1 MKATRTP
8 TKNQGRLPLWRQLR
22 WSLVLYFILLAVL
35 PIVVISLVLIRQSS
49 DQAEKQVFS
58 QLQSVA
64 TLKEQELERWL
75 SDGQNELQ
83 SVVADPVRN
92 QKIFQLLSAPDAD
105 PVVRSSVNNAL
116 LAQKNVTN
124 HFQEFVLYT
133 PEGRIVAASDDTQ
146 VGKVLTLQPYYQG
159 SITNESYIQPPYY
172 EIGSG
177 ELTMYETIQLKNGS
191 GEVVGVMAARLN
203 LDVLNEIMTERGGLG
218 STGETYLVSL
228 ENNFFLTSSRFEG
241 YERTRA
247 YHSVGIDQVLQQ
259 KDGSGQY
266 SDYRGIAVFGVYRWV
281 PTLQAGLV
289 AEQDVEE
296 ALQAARD
303 SRNTSILI
311 GVIATLIAAGTGFIL
326 ATRVSR
332 PITYLT
338 GIANRLAA
346 GQLNQRT
353 QMTQRNEVGVL
364 GRTFD
369 QMANQLE
376 DLVGSLEARVSERT
390 KDVTTTL
397 EVGRL
402 ATSLYGREDFLPSI
416 VEFIRE
422 SFSLYYVQVYLLDEA
437 KRFAI
442 LRAGT
447 GEAGQQLLARQH
459 QLDMN
464 ETSLVARSVATEQP
478 VVVTDTQTNPDHK
491 PNPLLPSTRSEA
503 AIPLIIAGET
513 LGVLDMQSEKE
524 GTFTAE
530 NLPAFGAMA
539 TQLAGILRA
548 TRALEETRSAV
559 NRADDINRRL
569 TRQNWEGYLASI
581 ARGDAIGFEYDLE
594 NANPLPQNVSVT
606 DMVQSH
612 AEQTYA
618 LQPITLRGETIGN
631 IVVRED
637 SEREWTEYEL
647 GLLREAAELVAQATE
662 QYRTVDE
669 TEKRANELAIVA
681 QVSATAASIQDLDS
695 LLQTVADLTKNEFRL
710 YHAHVYLLS
719 PDRNFLL
726 LAAGAGEPG
735 RVMKASGHRIPVKQE
750 FSLVARA
757 ARSRRGVVSNNVADA
772 PDFLP
777 NPLLP
782 ATKSELAVPMVVGD
796 SVIGVLD
803 VQDAVINRFTNE
815 DLRVLSTLADQL
827 AVAINNVRQFEAT
840 QRRLKDAQAVN
851 LINEFLRSTLGDDE
865 ALENVLRVIIE
876 TLGPDNSIYS
886 AFNHERRMWQ
896 GIVGAGSGMTS
907 ELAKT
912 FQDPAEAY
920 PHGLEAIER
929 RKVVAVNNARL
940 YPNFPLAILEALGI
954 KSVMVIPLVIGN
966 VTIGVI
972 FLNYNTAPHFFTD
985 EEILLAENISNQLSL
1000 SLERREAESQN
1011 QLIYDT
1017 GRALIA
1023 SGDLQELLEAFANPI
1038 LKNHAGS
1045 ASLLFVDEKNPQ
1057 YLDVVATVKTSDKLV
1072 TLPLGTRLS
1081 LTDLGTET
1089 SDNVTVAAQLVSD
1102 ITDPSYG
1109 FAPEYIEGLKAFGTL
1124 SYASIPL
1131 VSGQRNIGNIS
1142 LSWPEYHNFSQ
1153 QEILYYDVF
1162 QSQLSALVEVRRLFE
1177 ETQRTAR
1184 QLNTVLGAVPVILF
1198 SYDQNGV
1205 FTLSEGSGLQ
1215 AQGLTSGQLVGASL
1229 FEAYKDNPD
1238 FLAASERALQGEAFV
1253 ATADIGGAIY
1263 ETHYAPIYDE
1273 TGTLSGTIG
1282 LAIDTTERERL
1293 LLEIERNATLLRSVL
1308 DTTPDWI
1315 FVKDRRYRFLLVNE
1329 GFAKNQGKTVEEV
1342 TGSDDAGIGVP
1353 EELIYGNPEKNIRG
1367 FRADDDYV
1375 LTTGQ
1380 AIHNPHDVVVFADGS
1395 THIMDTQKLPLVDEK
1410 GQPFAVLGF
1419 SRDVTQRIRTQQ
1431 REQLATELGQQLA
1444 SLLHIEDLFAQTVTS
1459 LSEMLG
1465 YYHVHIYVHE
1475 PETESLVVV
1484 EGLGEAGAFMKSER
1498 HRISM
1503 DAERSLVARSARALE
1518 PIIVNDVQDDPNF
1531 LPNPLL
1537 PYTQS
1542 EVAIPLYQGQSLIG
1556 VLDVQHDQSN
1566 AFSSEEVATLLIIAN
1581 QLSVSISNVRQ
1592 FERAE
1597 KRGNELEVVSDLS
1610 AIATTILDQTELL
1623 QTVADLTKESFNL
1636 YHAHI
1641 YLLDNARQ
1649 YLELAA
1655 GAGDIGRLM
1664 VSERRKI
1671 ALQHPHSLVAL
1682 AARDAEGVIANDVT
1696 ESADFLPNPLLPDTR
1711 SEMAIPMMVA
1721 GDVIGVLDVQS
1732 EIVNRF
1738 TNEDLNIQTA
1748 LASQLA
1754 VAVTNAR
1761 AFEERR
1767 RAETSLA
1774 KRVAEIEAV
1783 AQVGIAASTILD
1795 VNQLLFTVSNL
1806 TKQRFNLYHAHIY
1819 LLDDAR
1825 QNLVLTAGAG
1835 EAGKRM
1841 VAEGRTIS
1849 LNQSTSLVARAARSA
1864 EAVIANDVILNPDFL
1879 PNPLLPDTRS
1889 EMALPMIVGGQVIG
1903 VLDVQ
1908 SDQLD
1913 NFSADDIQVQS
1924 TLASQLA
1931 VAVANAS
1938 AFQSANERA
1947 AELALVNELG
1957 VEMTSILDPDL
1968 LVHRVG
1974 EEVAR
1979 SFDLYHI
1986 HIFVADESGQELVL
2000 ATGNGRAPCLH
2011 IDKDYRI
2018 RLDEEMSLVTRAA
2031 MERRSLMAGN
2041 VTEEPYFLSSP
2052 FLPNTRSELC
2062 LPMIVGEQL
2071 VGVIDIQSDK
2081 LNSFKDEDI
2090 LILSTLASQIATAI
2104 SNARAFQNVEA
2115 ARAEVSRIFNLSADM
2130 IGSAGFDGYFKSLNP
2145 AWTKNL
2151 GWSIEELSSK
2161 PFVEFVHP
2169 DDRQRTLD
2177 EYASEM
2183 EKGSPTIS
2191 FENRYQC
2198 KDGSYRWISWNATPI
2213 LDEAVTY
2220 FVARDVTGQKDTERR
2235 ERLANELG
2243 QQLSSL
2249 LQQEEL
2255 LKETVE
2261 QLSQAFGYYHT
2272 QIYLVD
2278 EDGKRLVL
2286 SEGVGR
2292 AGEIMKQQQ
2301 HSIPL
2306 RAERSLVARAGRSM
2320 QPVVAEDVALDPNYL
2335 PNPLLPYTRAE
2346 IAVPVFAGDR
2356 LLGVLDVQ
2364 HNTPGF
2370 FDAGQVRTL
2379 LVVASQLAVALSN
2392 AELYAEQ
2399 LRTTEQLREL
2409 DRLKNEFLASMSHEL
2424 RTPLNSIIGYAEV
2437 ILDGLDGP
2445 LNEEMEEDVHSIH
2458 QSGKLLLSLINDIL
2472 DLAKIEAGQMEL
2484 EYEPVDISAFL
2495 AKAVESSNILV
2506 KDKHVEMRSEVSNE
2520 VRDLDHF
2527 EADPIRLQQIVNNL
2541 LSNAAKF
2548 TEQGSITAKARIDN
2562 GSLVISIV
2570 DTGMGIAQDKLDIIF
2585 ERFRQA
2591 DQSSTRRAGGTGLGL
2606 AITRQL
2612 IQMHGGDIWVES
2624 EIGKGTSF
2632 SFSIPLERRK
2642 EPAGD

>member
-8 TKNQGRLPLWRQLR
+8 TENQGRLPLWRQLR
-22 WSLVLYFILLAVL
+22 WSLVLSYISLAVL
-35 PIVVISLVLIRQSS
+35 PIIIISAILIQQASN
-49 DQAEKQVFS
+49 QAEKQVLN
-58 QLQSVA
+58 QLDSVA
-64 TLKEQELERWL
+64 TLKEQELRRWL
-75 SDGQNELQ
+75 SDGQNELE
-83 SVVADPVRN
+83 SAIGDPVRN
-92 QKIFQLLSAPDAD
+92 RNIFQLLADPDAN
-105 PVVRSSVNNAL
+105 PELQTAVNEAL
-116 LAQKNVTN
+116 LAQKNITD
-124 HFQEFVLYT
+124 HFREFILYT

-146 VGKVLTLQPYYQG
+146 LGKVLTLQPYYQG
-159 SITNESYIQPPYY
+159 SIASATHIQPPYY

-177 ELTMYETIQLKNGS
+177 ELTMYETIQLKNDD
-191 GEVVGVMAARLN
+191 GELVGIVAARLN
-203 LDVLNEIMTERGGLG
+203 LDTLNEIMTERGGLG
-218 STGETYLVSL
+218 ETGETYLVSL
-228 ENNFFLTSSRFEG
+228 ENNFFLTDSRFQG
-241 YERTRA
+241 FERTRA
-247 YHSVGIDQVLQQ
+247 YRSQGIDQALQQ
-259 KDGSGQY
+259 QDGSGQY
-266 SDYRGIAVFGVYRWV
+266 IDYRNIDVFGVYRWI
-281 PTLQAGLV
+281 PSLQAGLL

-296 ALQAARD
+296 ALQAARQ

-311 GVIATLIAAGTGFIL
+311 GVIATLIAAGTGFFL
-326 ATRVSR
+326 ATRLSR
-332 PITYLT
+332 PISYLT
-338 GIANRLAA
+338 AVASRLAS
-346 GQLNQRT
+346 GQLHQRAKME
-353 QMTQRNEVGVL
+353 QHNEVGVL

-369 QMANQLE
+369 QMADQLE
-376 DLVGSLEARVSERT
+376 GLIGSLEARVSERT
-390 KDVTTTL
+390 KDVTATL

-416 VEFIRE
+416 VDFIRD
-422 SFSLYYVQVYLLDEA
+422 SFDLYYVQVYLLDEA

-447 GEAGQQLLARQH
+447 GDAGQQLLARRH

-464 ETSLVARSVATEQP
+464 ETSLVSRAVATEQP
-478 VVVTDTQTNPDHK
+478 VVVVDTRNNPDHK
-491 PNPLLPSTRSEA
+491 PNPLLPLTRSEA
-503 AIPLIIAGET
+503 AIPLVIAGDI
-513 LGVLDMQSEKE
+513 LGVLDMQSNAE
-524 GTFTAE
+524 GTFSGE

-548 TRALEETRSAV
+548 TRALEETRAAV
-559 NRADDINRRL
+559 SRADDINRRL
-569 TRQNWEGYLASI
+569 TRQNWEGYLASV
-581 ARGDAIGFEYDLE
+581 ARGEAIGFEYDLE
-594 NANPLPQNVSVT
+594 DPKPLDPDIAVT
-606 DMVQSH
+606 EMMRQGDGQS
-612 AEQTYA
+612 YA

-631 IVVRED
+631 ILVRED
-637 SEREWTEYEL
+637 REREWTEYEIS
-647 GLLREAAELVAQATE
+647 LLREAAELVAQATE

-681 QVSATAASIQDLDS
+681 QVSATAATIQDLDT

-710 YHAHVYLLS
+710 YHAHIYLLS

-735 RVMKASGHRIPVKQE
+735 KVMKASGHRIPLKQE

-782 ATKSELAVPMVVGD
+782 ATKSELAIPMVAGD
-796 SVIGVLD
+796 AVIGVLD
-803 VQDAVINRFTNE
+803 VQDAIVNRFTDE
-815 DLRVLSTLADQL
+815 DLRVLTTLADQL

-851 LINEFLRSTLGDDE
+851 LINEFLRSALNDEE
-865 ALENVLRVIIE
+865 ALENVLRVLIE
-876 TLGPDNSIYS
+876 VLGPDNSVYS
-886 AFNHERRMWQ
+886 AYNRERRLWQ
-896 GIVGAGSGMTS
+896 GVVGAGMGMTS
-907 ELAKT
+907 ELAKN
-912 FQDPAEAY
+912 FQDPAAAY
-920 PHGLEAIER
+920 PHGLEAIEK
-929 RKVVAVNNARL
+929 RKVVAVNNARA
-940 YPNFPLAILEALGI
+940 YPDFPVSILETIGI

-966 VTIGVI
+966 VSIGVI
-972 FLNYNTAPHFFTD
+972 FLNYNTNLHFFTD
-985 EEILLAENISNQLSL
+985 EEILLAENIASQLSL
-1000 SLERREAESQN
+1000 SLERREAEAQN

-1017 GRALIA
+1017 GRTLIA
-1023 SGDLQELLEAFANPI
+1023 SRNVQELLEAFARPI
-1038 LKNHAGS
+1038 LKNHAGN
-1045 ASLLFVDEKNPQ
+1045 ASLLYFDSKDPE
-1057 YLDVVATVKTSDKLV
+1057 YLDLVASFSTSDQV
-1072 TLPLGTRLS
+1072 MTMPIGTRLRLS
-1081 LTDLGTET
+1081 DLNAG
-1089 SDNVTVAAQLVSD
+1089 NVTNTTSAQLIPDLADSR
-1102 ITDPSYG
+1102 YG
-1109 FAPEYIEGLKAFGTL
+1109 LPKNFVEALNAFGIHA
-1124 SYASIPL
+1124 YASIPL
-1131 VSGQRNIGNIS
+1131 LSGQRSIGIIS
-1142 LSWPEYHNFSQ
+1142 LSWPEYHEFSQ

-1205 FTLSEGSGLQ
+1205 FTLSEGSGLEP
-1215 AQGLTSGQLVGASL
+1215 QGLKSGQLVGTSV
-1229 FEAYKDNPD
+1229 FDYYQDNPAG
-1238 FLAASERALQGEAFV
+1238 LQATQRALQGEAFV
-1253 ATADIGGAIY
+1253 ATIEIGDVIY
-1263 ETHYAPIYDE
+1263 ETRYAPIYDE
-1273 TGTLSGTIG
+1273 TGAVAGTIG

-1293 LLEIERNATLLRSVL
+1293 LLELERNATLLRSVL

-1315 FVKDRRYRFLLVNE
+1315 FVKDRRYRFILVNE
-1329 GFAKNQGKTVEEV
+1329 GFAKNLGKTVEEV
-1342 TGSDDAGIGVP
+1342 TGNDDAGIGVP
-1353 EELIYGNPEKNIRG
+1353 DELIYGNPDKNIRG

-1380 AIHNPHDVVVFADGS
+1380 AIHNPYDVVQFADGT
-1395 THIMDTQKLPLVDEK
+1395 THIMDTQKLALVDEND
-1410 GQPFAVLGF
+1410 QPFAVLGF
-1419 SRDVTQRIRTQQ
+1419 SRDITQRIRTQQ

-1444 SLLHIEDLFAQTVTS
+1444 ALLNTADLYTETVNS

-1465 YYHVHIYVHE
+1465 YYHVHIYTYE
-1475 PETESLVVV
+1475 ADTDSLIVA
-1484 EGLGEAGAFMKSER
+1484 EGLGHAGAFMKNER
-1498 HRISM
+1498 HRILM
-1503 DAERSLVARSARALE
+1503 DADRSLVARSARALE
-1518 PIIVNDVQDDPNF
+1518 PIIVNDVQEDPNF

-1556 VLDVQHDQSN
+1556 VLDVQHNVPN
-1566 AFSSEEVATLLIIAN
+1566 AFSPEEVATLLIIAN

-1623 QTVADLTKESFNL
+1623 QTVADLTKESFDL
-1636 YHAHI
+1636 YHAHV
-1641 YLLDNARQ
+1641 YLLDDARQ
-1649 YLELAA
+1649 YLQLAA
-1655 GAGDIGRLM
+1655 GAGEVGRIM
-1664 VSERRKI
+1664 AAERRKI

-1682 AARDAEGVIANDVT
+1682 SARNAEGVISNDVT

-1721 GDVIGVLDVQS
+1721 GEVIGVLDVQS
-1732 EIVNRF
+1732 EQINRF
-1738 TNEDLNIQTA
+1738 SNEDLNIQTA

-1754 VAVTNAR
+1754 IAVTNAR

-1767 RAETSLA
+1767 RAEASLA
-1774 KRVAEIEAV
+1774 KRAAEIEAV

-1795 VNQLLFTVSNL
+1795 VTQLLFTVSNL
-1806 TKQRFNLYHAHIY
+1806 AKQRFNLYHAHIY
-1819 LLDDAR
+1819 LLDDLG
-1825 QNLVLTAGAG
+1825 QNLALAAGAG
-1835 EAGKRM
+1835 EVGKRM

-1849 LNQSTSLVARAARSA
+1849 INQSTSLVASAARSG
-1864 EAVIANDVILNPDFL
+1864 EAVIANDVILNADFL

-1913 NFSADDIQVQS
+1913 YFSADDVQVQS

-1931 VAVANAS
+1931 VAVANAQ
-1938 AFQSANERA
+1938 AFQSADERA
-1947 AELALVNELG
+1947 KELALVNELG
-1957 VEMTSILDPDL
+1957 VEITSILDPTK
-1968 LVHRVG
+1968 LVDQVG

-1986 HIFVADESGQELVL
+1986 HIFVADEKGQELLL
-2000 ATGNGRAPCLH
+2000 ATGNGRAPCQH
-2011 IDKDYRI
+2011 VNRDYRI

-2031 MERRSLMAGN
+2031 TERRSQVANN
-2041 VTEEPYFLSSP
+2041 VREEPYFLSSP
-2052 FLPNTRSELC
+2052 FLPETRSEIC
-2062 LPMIVGEQL
+2062 LPMVVGDQL
-2071 VGVIDIQSDK
+2071 IGVIDIQSDV
-2081 LNSFKDEDI
+2081 LNRFKDQDV

-2115 ARAEVSRIFNLSADM
+2115 ARAEVSRIFNLSAEM

-2145 AWTKNL
+2145 AWTRTL
-2151 GWSIEELSSK
+2151 GWSPDELMSK
-2161 PFVEFVHP
+2161 PFVDFIHAEDKQH
-2169 DDRQRTLD
+2169 TLD
-2177 EYASEM
+2177 ELATEIERHATSV
-2183 EKGSPTIS
+2183 S
-2191 FENRYQC
+2191 FENRYLC
-2198 KDGSYRWISWNATPI
+2198 KDGTYKWISWNAVPI
-2213 LDEAVTY
+2213 LDEETTY
-2220 FVARDVTGQKDTERR
+2220 FVARDVTEQKVAERR

-2243 QQLSSL
+2243 QQLSAL
-2249 LQQEEL
+2249 LQEEEL

-2261 QLSQAFGYYHT
+2261 QLTQAFGYYHT
-2272 QIYLVD
+2272 QIYLMD
-2278 EDGKRLVL
+2278 EEGKRLVL
-2286 SEGVGR
+2286 REGVGR
-2292 AGEIMKQQQ
+2292 AGEMMKQQS

-2306 RAERSLVARAGRSM
+2306 RAERSLVARAGRTM

-2346 IAVPVFAGDR
+2346 VAIPVFAGDR
-2356 LLGVLDVQ
+2356 LMGVLDVQ
-2364 HNTPGF
+2364 HNTPSF
-2370 FDAGQVRTL
+2370 FDPGQVRTL

-2399 LRTTEQLREL
+2399 LRATEQLREL

-2445 LNEEMEEDVHSIH
+2445 LNDEMEEDVHSIH

-2484 EYEPVDISAFL
+2484 EYELMDIPAFL
-2495 AKAVESSNILV
+2495 AKAVESSQILV
-2506 KDKHVEMRSEVSNE
+2506 KDKAVEMRSEATRE
-2520 VRDLDHF
+2520 VQELDQF

-2548 TEQGSITAKARIDN
+2548 TEHGSITAKAHIEN
-2562 GSLVISIV
+2562 GSVVISVV
-2570 DTGMGIAQDKLDIIF
+2570 DTGMGIAQDKLNIIF

-2612 IQMHGGDIWVES
+2612 IEMHGGDIWVES
-2624 EIGKGTSF
+2624 EIGKGTTF

>member
-1 MKATRTP
+1 MKAMRTP
-8 TKNQGRLPLWRQLR
+8 TETQDRLPLWRQLR
-22 WSLVLYFILLAVL
+22 WSLVLSFISLAVL
-35 PIVVISLVLIRQSS
+35 PIVIISAILIQQANN
-49 DQAEKQVFS
+49 QAEDQILS
-58 QLQSVA
+58 QLESVA
-64 TLKEQELERWL
+64 TLKEQELQRWL
-75 SDGQNELQ
+75 GNGQNELE
-83 SVVADPVRN
+83 SVIGDPVRN
-92 QKIFQLLSAPDAD
+92 QTILQLLAAPDDTSELQAALND
-105 PVVRSSVNNAL
+105 AL
-116 LAQKNVTN
+116 LAEKNISD
-124 HFQEFVLYT
+124 HFREFILYT
-133 PEGRIVAASDDTQ
+133 PDGRIVAASDDTQ
-146 VGKVLTLQPYYQG
+146 IGKVLTLQPYYQG
-159 SITNESYIQPPYY
+159 SITNVNYIQPPYY

-177 ELTMYETIQLKNGS
+177 ELTMYETVQLINNA
-191 GEVVGVMAARLN
+191 GEFVGVMAAPLN
-203 LDVLNEIMTERGGLG
+203 LDTLNEIMTERGGLG
-218 STGETYLVSL
+218 DTGETYLVSL
-228 ENNFFLTSSRFEG
+228 ENNFLLTDSRFEG
-241 YERTRA
+241 FERTRA
-247 YHSVGIDQVLQQ
+247 YRSEGIDQALQQ
-259 KDGSGQY
+259 SDGSGQY
-266 SDYRGIAVFGVYRWV
+266 SDYRDIDVFGVYRWI
-281 PTLQAGLV
+281 PELQAGLM

-296 ALQAARD
+296 ALQASRE

-311 GVIATLIAAGTGFIL
+311 GVAATLIAAGTGFFL
-326 ATRVSR
+326 ATRLSR
-332 PITYLT
+332 PISYLT
-338 GIANRLAA
+338 GVASRLAS
-346 GQLNQRT
+346 GQLNQRS
-353 QMTQRNEVGVL
+353 QMPQRNEVGML

-369 QMANQLE
+369 QMADQLE
-376 DLVGSLEARVSERT
+376 GLIGSLEARVTERT
-390 KDVTTTL
+390 KDIATTL

-416 VEFIRE
+416 VDFIRD
-422 SFSLYYVQVYLLDEA
+422 SFDLYYVQVYLLDEA

-447 GEAGQQLLARQH
+447 GEAGQQLLARRH

-464 ETSLVARSVATEQP
+464 ETSLVARAVATEQP
-478 VVVTDTQTNPDHK
+478 VVVTDTRNNPDHK
-491 PNPLLPSTRSEA
+491 PNPLLPLTRSET
-503 AIPLIIAGET
+503 AIPLIIAGDI
-513 LGVLDMQSEKE
+513 LGVLDMQSEVE

-548 TRALEETRSAV
+548 TRALEETRAAV
-559 NRADDINRRL
+559 SRADDINRRL
-569 TRQNWEGYLASI
+569 TRQNWEGYLASV
-581 ARGDAIGFEYDLE
+581 ARGDAVGFKYNLE
-594 NANPLPQNVSVT
+594 ETKPLDAEAALT
-606 DMVQSH
+606 ETVQGGDGQS
-612 AEQTYA
+612 YA

-631 IVVRED
+631 ILVLED
-637 SEREWTEYEL
+637 REREWSEYEL
-647 GLLREAAELVAQATE
+647 SLLREVADLVAQATE

-695 LLQTVADLTKNEFRL
+695 LLHTVAELTKNEFRL
-710 YHAHVYLLS
+710 YHAHIYLLS
-719 PDRNFLL
+719 PDQSFLV

-735 RVMKASGHRIPVKQE
+735 KVMKASGHRIPLKQE

-757 ARSRRGVVSNNVADA
+757 ARTRRGVVSNNVADA

-782 ATKSELAVPMVVGD
+782 ATKSELAIPMVAGD
-796 SVIGVLD
+796 AVIGVLD
-803 VQDAVINRFTNE
+803 VQDSVINRFTDE
-815 DLRVLSTLADQL
+815 DVRVLTTLGDQL

-851 LINEFLRSTLGDDE
+851 IINEFLRSTLNDEE
-865 ALENVLRVIIE
+865 ALENVLRVMIE
-876 TLGPDNSIYS
+876 ILGSDNSLYS
-886 AFNHERRMWQ
+886 AYNRERRLWQ
-896 GIVGAGSGMTS
+896 GVVGAGTGMTTH
-907 ELAKT
+907 LAKS
-912 FQDPAEAY
+912 FQDPAESY
-920 PHGLEAIER
+920 PHGLEAIEK
-929 RKVVAVNNARL
+929 RKVVTVNNART
-940 YPNFPLAILEALGI
+940 YPNFPATILEALGV
-954 KSVMVIPLVIGN
+954 KSVMVIPLIIGN
-966 VTIGVI
+966 AAIGVI
-972 FLNYNTAPHFFTD
+972 FLNYNTNLHFFTD
-985 EEILLAENISNQLSL
+985 EEVLLAENIANQLSL
-1000 SLERREAESQN
+1000 SLERREAEAQN

-1023 SGDLQELLEAFANPI
+1023 SRNVQELLEAFARPI
-1038 LKNHAGS
+1038 LKNHPGS
-1045 ASLLFVDEKNPQ
+1045 SSLLYFDSQSPQ
-1057 YLDVVATVKTSDKLV
+1057 FLDLVASFSNSEQSAP
-1072 TLPLGTRLS
+1072 LPVGARLN
-1081 LTDLGTET
+1081 LADLGASTT
-1089 SDNVTVAAQLVSD
+1089 NTNATQLISD
-1102 ITDPSYG
+1102 ITDPNFG
-1109 FAPEYIEGLKAFGTL
+1109 FAADYIEAMKSFNTQA
-1124 SYASIPL
+1124 YASIPL
-1131 VSGQRNIGNIS
+1131 LSGQRSIGIIS
-1142 LSWPEYHNFSQ
+1142 LAWPEYHSFSQ

-1198 SYDQNGV
+1198 SYDQNGIL
-1205 FTLSEGSGLQ
+1205 TLYEGSGVQ
-1215 AQGLTSGQLVGASL
+1215 QQGFAPGQLVGTSVFDL
-1229 FEAYKDNPD
+1229 YKDNPP
-1238 FLAASERALQGEAFV
+1238 AVEAVQRSLQGEAFV
-1253 ATADIGGAIY
+1253 ATIAAGDTIF
-1263 ETHYAPIYDE
+1263 ETRYAPIYDE
-1273 TGTLSGTIG
+1273 RGALAGTIG

-1315 FVKDRRYRFLLVNE
+1315 FVKDRHYRFLLVNE
-1329 GFAKNQGKTVEEV
+1329 GFAKDQGKTIEEV
-1342 TGSDDAGIGVP
+1342 TGNDDAGIGVP
-1353 EELIYGNPEKNIRG
+1353 EELIYGNPDKGIRG

-1380 AIHNPHDVVVFADGS
+1380 AVHNPYDVVIFADGT
-1395 THIMDTQKLPLVDEK
+1395 THIMDTQKLALLDEND
-1410 GQPFAVLGF
+1410 QPFAVLGF
-1419 SRDVTQRIRTQQ
+1419 ARDITQRIRTQQ

-1444 SLLHIEDLFAQTVTS
+1444 ALLSTEDLFVQTVTS

-1465 YYHVHIYVHE
+1465 YYHVHIYTYE
-1475 PETESLVVV
+1475 PETDSLVVT

-1498 HRISM
+1498 HRIGM
-1503 DAERSLVARSARALE
+1503 DAERSLVARSARTLE
-1518 PIIVNDVQDDPNF
+1518 PIIVNDVHEDPNF

-1556 VLDVQHDQSN
+1556 VLDVQHNQPN
-1566 AFSSEEVATLLIIAN
+1566 AFNPEEVATLLIIAN

-1623 QTVADLTKESFNL
+1623 QTVADLTKESFDL
-1636 YHAHI
+1636 YHAHV
-1641 YLLDNARQ
+1641 YLLDDDRQ
-1649 YLELAA
+1649 YLQLAA
-1655 GAGDIGRLM
+1655 GAGEVGRLM
-1664 VSERRKI
+1664 VTERRRI

-1682 AARDAEGVIANDVT
+1682 AARSAEGVISNDVT
-1696 ESADFLPNPLLPDTR
+1696 GSADFLPNPLLPDTR

-1732 EIVNRF
+1732 VEINRF

-1767 RAETSLA
+1767 RAEASLA
-1774 KRVAEIEAV
+1774 KRAAEIEAV

-1795 VNQLLFTVSNL
+1795 VNQLLSTVSNL
-1806 TKQRFNLYHAHIY
+1806 AKQRFNLYHAHIY
-1819 LLDDAR
+1819 LLEEAS
-1825 QNLVLTAGAG
+1825 QNLVLAAGAG
-1835 EAGKRM
+1835 EVGKRM

-1864 EAVIANDVILNPDFL
+1864 EAVIANDVILNEDFL

-1913 NFSADDIQVQS
+1913 YFSPDDVQVQS

-1931 VAVANAS
+1931 VAVANAR
-1938 AFQSANERA
+1938 AFQSADERA
-1947 AELALVNELG
+1947 KELALVNELG
-1957 VEMTSILDPDL
+1957 VGITSILDPEQL
-1968 LVHRVG
+1968 ITQVA
-1974 EEVAR
+1974 EEMAR

-1986 HIFVADESGQELVL
+1986 HIFVADEMGQELTL
-2000 ATGNGRAPCLH
+2000 AATHGRTTSQYTREGY
-2011 IDKDYRI
+2011 KI

-2031 MERRSLMAGN
+2031 IERRSMIANN
-2041 VTEEPYFLSSP
+2041 VREEPYFLSSP
-2052 FLPNTRSELC
+2052 FLPETRSEIC
-2062 LPMIVGEQL
+2062 LPMIVGDQL
-2071 VGVIDIQSDK
+2071 IGVIDIQSDI
-2081 LNSFKDEDI
+2081 LNRFKDQDV
-2090 LILSTLASQIATAI
+2090 LILATLASQIATAI
-2104 SNARAFQNVEA
+2104 SNARAFQNVET

-2130 IGSAGFDGYFKSLNP
+2130 IGSAGFDGYFRSLNP
-2145 AWTKNL
+2145 AWTRAL
-2151 GWSIEELSSK
+2151 GWSTDELFSK

-2169 DDRQRTLD
+2169 EDRQQTQA
-2177 EYASEM
+2177 EFASEM
-2183 EKGSPTIS
+2183 RQGASAIS

-2198 KDGSYRWISWNATPI
+2198 KDGSYKWISWNAIPI
-2213 LDEAVTY
+2213 FDEQTTY
-2220 FVARDVTGQKDTERR
+2220 FVARDVTEQKVAERR

-2243 QQLSSL
+2243 QQLSAL
-2249 LQQEEL
+2249 LQEEAL

-2261 QLSQAFGYYHT
+2261 QLTQAFGYYHT

-2278 EDGKRLVL
+2278 EEGKRLVL
-2286 SEGVGR
+2286 REGVGR

-2301 HSIPL
+2301 HSLPL
-2306 RAERSLVARAGRSM
+2306 RAERSLVARAGRTM

-2346 IAVPVFAGDR
+2346 VAIPVFAGDR
-2356 LLGVLDVQ
+2356 LMGVLDVQ

-2370 FDAGQVRTL
+2370 FDPGQVRTL

-2399 LRTTEQLREL
+2399 LRATEQLREL

-2445 LNEEMEEDVHSIH
+2445 LNDEMEEDVHSIH

-2484 EYEPVDISAFL
+2484 EYEPVDIPAFL
-2495 AKAVESSNILV
+2495 AKAVESSQILV
-2506 KDKHVEMRSEVSNE
+2506 KDKPVEMRSEVTSE
-2520 VRDLDHF
+2520 IRELDQF

-2548 TEQGSITAKARIDN
+2548 TEQGSITAKARLEN
-2562 GSLVISIV
+2562 GSVIISV
-2570 DTGMGIAQDKLDIIF
+2570 ADTGMGIAQDKLNIIF

-2612 IQMHGGDIWVES
+2612 IGMHGGDIWVES
-2624 EIGKGTSF
+2624 EIGKGTTF

>member
-1 MKATRTP
+1 MKAMRTP
-8 TKNQGRLPLWRQLR
+8 TETQGRLPLWRQLR
-22 WSLVLYFILLAVL
+22 WSLVLYFVLLAVIPL
-35 PIVVISLVLIRQSS
+35 VVISLFLIQQSS
-49 DQAEKQVFS
+49 NQAERQILS
-58 QLQSVA
+58 QLESVA
-64 TLKEQELERWL
+64 TLKEQELQRWL
-75 SDGQNELQ
+75 GDGQNELE

-92 QKIFQLLSAPDAD
+92 QNIYRLLSNPNEDS
-105 PVVRSSVNNAL
+105 VRQSSINNAL
-116 LAQKNVTN
+116 LAQKNVTD
-124 HFQEFVLYT
+124 HFREFLLYT
-133 PEGRIVAASDDTQ
+133 PDGRIVAASDSTQ

-159 SITNESYIQPPYY
+159 SITNENYIQPPYY

-177 ELTMYETIQLKNGS
+177 ELTMYETIQLKNGT
-191 GEVVGVMAARLN
+191 GQVVGIMAAQLDLDTLN
-203 LDVLNEIMTERGGLG
+203 DIMTERGGLG
-218 STGETYLVSL
+218 ETGETYLVSL
-228 ENNFFLTSSRFEG
+228 ENNFLLTDSRFEG
-241 YERTRA
+241 FERTRA
-247 YHSVGIDQVLQQ
+247 YRSEGIDQALQQ
-259 KDGSGQY
+259 RNGSGQY
-266 SDYRGIAVFGVYRWV
+266 PDYRDTEVFGVYRWI
-281 PTLQAGLV
+281 PELQAGLI

-296 ALQAARD
+296 ALQTARE
-303 SRNTSILI
+303 SRNSSILI
-311 GVIATLIAAGTGFIL
+311 GVIAAAVAASAGFFL

-332 PITYLT
+332 PVTYLT
-338 GIANRLAA
+338 GVANRLAS
-346 GQLNQRT
+346 GQLHQRS
-353 QMTQRNEVGVL
+353 QMAQRNEVGVL

-369 QMANQLE
+369 QMADQLE
-376 DLVGSLEARVSERT
+376 GLIGSLEARVSERT
-390 KDVTTTL
+390 KDITTTL

-416 VEFIRE
+416 VDFIRA
-422 SFSLYYVQVYLLDEA
+422 SFNLYYVQVYLLDEA
-437 KRFAI
+437 KRFAL

-447 GEAGQQLLARQH
+447 GEAGQQLLARRH

-464 ETSLVARSVATEQP
+464 ETSLVSRAVATEQP
-478 VVVTDTQTNPDHK
+478 VVVTDTLTNPDHK
-491 PNPLLPSTRSEA
+491 PNPLLPLTRSEA
-503 AIPLIIAGET
+503 AIPLVIAGDI
-513 LGVLDMQSEKE
+513 LGVLDMQSEVE
-524 GTFTAE
+524 GTFTSE

-548 TRALEETRSAV
+548 TRALEETRAAV
-559 NRADDINRRL
+559 SRADDINRRL
-569 TRQNWEGYLASI
+569 TRQNWEGYLASV
-581 ARGDAIGFEYDLE
+581 ARGDAVGFAYNLE
-594 NANPLPQNVSVT
+594 ETKPLGSEVAITETVKDDDS
-606 DMVQSH
+606 QS
-612 AEQTYA
+612 YA

-631 IVVRED
+631 ILVLED
-637 SEREWTEYEL
+637 RDREWSEYEL
-647 GLLREAAELVAQATE
+647 SLLREVAELVAQATE

-681 QVSATAASIQDLDS
+681 QVSATAATIQDLDS
-695 LLQTVADLTKNEFRL
+695 LLQTVAELTKNEFGL
-710 YHAHVYLLS
+710 YHAHIYLLS
-719 PDRNFLL
+719 PDQNYLV

-735 RVMKASGHRIPVKQE
+735 KVMKSGGHRIPVKQE

-782 ATKSELAVPMVVGD
+782 ATKSEMAIPMVAGD
-796 SVIGVLD
+796 AVIGVLD
-803 VQDAVINRFTNE
+803 VQDSVINRFSNE
-815 DLRVLSTLADQL
+815 DVRVLTTLGDQL

-851 LINEFLRSTLGDDE
+851 LINEFLRSTLNDEE
-865 ALENVLRVIIE
+865 ALENVLRVMIE
-876 TLGPDNSIYS
+876 ILGPDNSIYS
-886 AFNHERRMWQ
+886 AYNRERKLWQ
-896 GIVGAGSGMTS
+896 GMVGAGTGMTTQ
-907 ELAKT
+907 LAKT
-912 FQDPAEAY
+912 FQHPAETY
-920 PHGLEAIER
+920 PHGLEAIEKR
-929 RKVVAVNNARL
+929 EVVAVNNART
-940 YPNFPLAILEALGI
+940 YPNFPPALLEALGV
-954 KSVMVIPLVIGN
+954 KSVMVIPLIIGD
-966 VTIGVI
+966 VGIGVI
-972 FLNYNTAPHFFTD
+972 FLNYNTSLHFFTN
-985 EEILLAENISNQLSL
+985 EEMLLAENISNQLAL
-1000 SLERREAESQN
+1000 SLERREAEAQN

-1023 SGDLQELLEAFANPI
+1023 SGNLQELLEAFALPI
-1038 LKNHAGS
+1038 LKNHAGN
-1045 ASLLFVDEKNPQ
+1045 ASLLYYDSNDPQ
-1057 YLDVVATVKTSDKLV
+1057 FIDVVAIYTNSDRV
-1072 TLPLGTRLS
+1072 VSPPIGTRLN
-1081 LTDLGTET
+1081 L
-1089 SDNVTVAAQLVSD
+1089 SDFNTGNASSNTQGVQFVSD
-1102 ITDPSYG
+1102 ISDPSFG
-1109 FAPEYIEGLKAFGTL
+1109 FSPEYIEAMQTFGTR
-1124 SYASIPL
+1124 SYATIPL
-1131 VSGQRNIGNIS
+1131 SSGQRAIGLIS
-1142 LSWPEYHNFSQ
+1142 ISWPEYHSFSQ

-1162 QSQLSALVEVRRLFE
+1162 TSQLSALVEVRRLFE

-1205 FTLSEGSGLQ
+1205 FTLFEGSGVQ
-1215 AQGLTSGQLVGASL
+1215 QQGFTPGQLVGSSA
-1229 FEAYKDNPD
+1229 FELYKNNPT
-1238 FLAASERALQGEAFV
+1238 AVEAVERSLQGEAFV
-1253 ATADIGGAIY
+1253 ATIEAGDYIY
-1263 ETHYAPIYDE
+1263 ETRYAPIYDE
-1273 TGTLSGTIG
+1273 KGGLAGSIG

-1315 FVKDRRYRFLLVNE
+1315 FVKDRRYRFILVNE
-1329 GFAKNQGKTVEEV
+1329 GFAKDQGKTVEEV
-1342 TGSDDAGIGVP
+1342 TGSDDAEIGVP
-1353 EELIYGNPEKNIRG
+1353 EELIYGNLDKGIRG

-1380 AIHNPHDVVVFADGS
+1380 AIHNPHDVVTFADGS
-1395 THIMDTQKLPLVDEK
+1395 IHIMDTQKLPLLDEND
-1410 GQPFAVLGF
+1410 QPFAVLGF
-1419 SRDVTQRIRTQQ
+1419 SRDITQRIRTQQ

-1444 SLLHIEDLFAQTVTS
+1444 ALLSTEALFKQTVTS

-1465 YYHVHIYVHE
+1465 YYHVHVYLYE
-1475 PETESLVVV
+1475 PDTQSLIVA
-1484 EGLGEAGAFMKSER
+1484 EGLGQAGAFMKSER

-1503 DAERSLVARSARALE
+1503 EAERSLVARAARALE
-1518 PIIVNDVQDDPNF
+1518 PIIVNDVQEDPNF

-1556 VLDVQHDQSN
+1556 VLDVQHNQPS

-1623 QTVADLTKESFNL
+1623 QTVSDLTKESFDL
-1636 YHAHI
+1636 YHAHV
-1641 YLLDNARQ
+1641 YLLDDARQ
-1649 YLELAA
+1649 YLQLAA
-1655 GAGDIGRLM
+1655 GAGEVGRIM
-1664 VSERRKI
+1664 VSERRRI

-1682 AARDAEGVIANDVT
+1682 AARNAEGVIANDVT
-1696 ESADFLPNPLLPDTR
+1696 DSQDFLPNPLLPDTR

-1721 GDVIGVLDVQS
+1721 GEVIGVLDVQS
-1732 EIVNRF
+1732 SETNRF
-1738 TNEDLNIQTA
+1738 SVEDLNIQTA

-1767 RAETSLA
+1767 RAESSLA
-1774 KRVAEIEAV
+1774 KRAAEIEAV

-1795 VNQLLFTVSNL
+1795 VDQLLFTVSNL
-1806 TKQRFNLYHAHIY
+1806 AKQRFNLYHAHIY
-1819 LLDDAR
+1819 LLDDSG
-1825 QNLVLTAGAG
+1825 QNLALTAGAG
-1835 EAGKRM
+1835 EVGKRM
-1841 VAEGRTIS
+1841 VGEGRTIS

-1864 EAVIANDVILNPDFL
+1864 EAVIANDVILNENFL

-1889 EMALPMIVGGQVIG
+1889 EMALPMIVGGRVIG

-1913 NFSADDIQVQS
+1913 YFSQDDVQVQS

-1931 VAVANAS
+1931 IAVANAR
-1938 AFQSANERA
+1938 AFQSAEERA
-1947 AELALVNELG
+1947 KELSLVNQLG
-1957 VEMTSILDPDL
+1957 VGLTSILDPDQL
-1968 LVHRVG
+1968 INQVG
-1974 EEVAR
+1974 EDVAR
-1979 SFDLYHI
+1979 SFDLYHL
-1986 HIFVADESGQELVL
+1986 HIFVADETGQELTL
-2000 ATGNGRAPCLH
+2000 ATGSGRVPCQH
-2011 IDKDYRI
+2011 ITRDYRM

-2031 MERRSLMAGN
+2031 IERTSMVANN
-2041 VTEEPYFLSSP
+2041 VREEPYFMSSP
-2052 FLPNTRSELC
+2052 FLPETRSEIC
-2062 LPMIVGEQL
+2062 LPMIVGDQL
-2071 VGVIDIQSDK
+2071 IGVIDIQSDV
-2081 LNSFKDEDI
+2081 LNRFKDQDV

-2115 ARAEVSRIFNLSADM
+2115 ARAEVSRIFNLSVDM
-2130 IGSAGFDGYFKSLNP
+2130 IGSAGFDGYFRTLNP
-2145 AWTKNL
+2145 AWTRVL
-2151 GWSIEELSSK
+2151 GWSSEELFTK

-2169 DDRQRTLD
+2169 EDRQRTID
-2177 EYASEM
+2177 QYANEM
-2183 EKGSPTIS
+2183 EQGATAIS

-2198 KDGSYRWISWNATPI
+2198 KDGSYKWISWNAIPI
-2213 LDEAVTY
+2213 VDEEITY
-2220 FVARDVTGQKDTERR
+2220 FVARDITEQKVAERR

-2243 QQLSSL
+2243 QQLSGL
-2249 LQQEEL
+2249 LQEEEL

-2261 QLSQAFGYYHT
+2261 QLTQAFGYYHT

-2278 EDGKRLVL
+2278 EEGKRLVL
-2286 SEGVGR
+2286 REGVGR
-2292 AGEIMKQQQ
+2292 AGEMMKQQQ

-2306 RAERSLVARAGRSM
+2306 KAERSLVARAGRTM
-2320 QPVVAEDVALDPNYL
+2320 QSVVAEDVALDPNYL

-2346 IAVPVFAGDR
+2346 VAVPVFAGDR
-2356 LLGVLDVQ
+2356 LIGVLDVQ

-2370 FDAGQVRTL
+2370 FDPGQVRTL

-2399 LRTTEQLREL
+2399 LRATEQLREL

-2484 EYEPVDISAFL
+2484 EYEPVDLSVFL
-2495 AKAVESSNILV
+2495 AKAVENSQILV
-2506 KDKHVEMRSEVSNE
+2506 KDKSVEMRSEVTPE
-2520 VRDLDHF
+2520 VRELDQF

-2548 TEQGSITAKARIDN
+2548 TEQGSITAKARVQN
-2562 GSLVISIV
+2562 GSVVISIV

-2612 IQMHGGDIWVES
+2612 VSMHGGDIWVES

-2632 SFSIPLERRK
+2632 SFSIPLERHE